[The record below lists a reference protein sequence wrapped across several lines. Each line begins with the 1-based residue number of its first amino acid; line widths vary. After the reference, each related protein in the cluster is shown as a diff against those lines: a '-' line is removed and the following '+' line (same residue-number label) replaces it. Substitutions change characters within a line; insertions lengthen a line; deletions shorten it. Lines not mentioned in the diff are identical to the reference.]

1 MSVDECGSDGLTWV
15 PRYGSNHHE
24 ALQLWPSEPYAI
36 RGHFIRFVGN
46 VRNVV
51 LCNVTTE
58 KRSVPICPKHSVS
71 FCPIHSVRV
80 HSYMYYIAVVL
91 ASIGLYVLRTT
102 YYGTYRY

>member
-58 KRSVPICPKHSVS
+58 KRSVPGRHFEPLQKG
-71 FCPIHSVRV
+71 
-80 HSYMYYIAVVL
+80 VVL
-91 ASIGLYVLRTT
+91 LHSLLLITIVFHTQD
-102 YYGTYRY
+102 